1 VSIITHGSRESPGPG
16 ERSTRAGKARL
27 VQRIL
32 RAPGASG
39 LSLLRKALL
48 MDLAFYANAD
58 GWAWP
63 SVATLAAHVDK
74 TPRAVQKNLQW
85 LVGAGFIERRIRPGR
100 GHTNEYRL
108 LVDLASKLPGEKVN
122 AGSRFETENVN
133 AGSGFDRGKGE
144 PGSREKANP
153 GSPE

>member
-1 VSIITHGSRESPGPG
+1 MPIITHS
-16 ERSTRAGKARL
+16 KARL
-27 VQRIL
+27 AQRIL

-100 GHTNEYRL
+100 GYSNEYRIV
-108 LVDLASKLPGEKVN
+108 VDLAANLPEAKANPSSGFETEKVN
-122 AGSRFETENVN
+122 G
-133 AGSGFDRGKGE
+133 GSGLFRF
-144 PGSREKANP
+144 
-153 GSPE
+153 